1 MVDVHEVF
9 STSITLDEVEKANQ
23 DFAQVSKDQA
33 AKAARLCHAS
43 TLLPLKHE
51 RYHHAF
57 IPFSPLLCAFYAGSD
72 QVDTSIYVVRI
83 EADGSHSSV
92 QKLDCPQLNQK
103 ANSTPVL
110 FYLNQAQEVRQRV
123 KNDGG
128 TLKELPKGVVTTS
141 VEHLIDEGHQ
151 LYPNLNIMSGDDSII
166 ALAYKAG
173 KANASTV
180 SYLSLSFND
189 GKSFIT
195 PREMVENLISRP
207 GRGPV
212 RTKPYL
218 VRKGPFA
225 GRVILPCSVDNNEGL
240 AFVDYSDD
248 DFRTLSKS
256 NEISPSEEQKEASQK
271 ADFAHGVVQAALFE
285 DLGNHSC
292 EDNDLS
298 FWSQEE
304 LDRKYSKVHML
315 MSARGSQIYVAD
327 SDDAGQ
333 TFGTPYGVPLY
344 NCNAGIDCVT
354 YMNRL
359 LLCGKLVTDKSQCDP
374 QQGAPLAIYMSKDG
388 KSFTELL
395 RLEDDPQGIYTSPYM
410 QVDRR
415 HHLLYVSYTDH
426 RHAIKIRIFRLIL
439 QQCYIQMC
447 LNQGSVSCPFSLLS

>member
-23 DFAQVSKDQA
+23 DFEQVSKEPSTQVV
-33 AKAARLCHAS
+33 RLCHAS

-72 QVDTSIYVVRI
+72 QGQGDTSIYVVRI

-128 TLKELPKGVVTTS
+128 QLKELPKGKVATS
-141 VEHLIDEGHQ
+141 AEHLIEDGHK
-151 LYPNLNIMSGDDSII
+151 LYPESNITSGDDSII

-173 KANASTV
+173 KENSSTV

-189 GKSFIT
+189 GKHFIT
-195 PREMVENLISRP
+195 PREMVEEQVSS

-225 GRVILPCSVDNNEGL
+225 GRVLLPCSVDNNEGL
-240 AFVDYSDD
+240 AFVDFSDD

-256 NEISPSEEQKEASQK
+256 NEITPSDEQKEASQK
-271 ADFAHGVVQAALFE
+271 AIFAHGVVQSALFE

-292 EDNDLS
+292 ADNDLS
-298 FWSQEE
+298 SWSQED
-304 LDRKYSKVHML
+304 LDKKRSKIHML

-333 TFGTPYGVPLY
+333 TFSAPYGVPLY

-359 LLCGKLVTDKSQCDP
+359 LLCGKLVTDKDKCDP
-374 QQGAPLAIYMSKDG
+374 EVGAPLAIYMSKDG
-388 KSFTELL
+388 KSFSELL
-395 RLEDDPQGIYTSPYM
+395 RLEDDAQGIYTSPYM

-439 QQCYIQMC
+439 GHQVVE
-447 LNQGSVSCPFSLLS
+447 LNQKHNC